1 MSINTT
7 FKVIV
12 GDYAERHFIKRFKK
26 KYKNIWLT
34 TYKAID
40 FTLSRINK
48 FKNKS
53 LVEEIHSCDIG
64 NILKCEFKVAGTND
78 SPHGSGNRYIVFQN
92 NEIEECKIL
101 LLYGKTD
108 IQGDRETD
116 WWEGEIK
123 NNYKEIA
130 KLFSGLQ

>member
-53 LVEEIHSCDIG
+53 LVEEIHSCDIW
-64 NILKCEFKVAGTND
+64 NILKCEFKVAWTND
-78 SPHGSGNRYIVFQN
+78 SPHWSWNRYIVFQN

-101 LLYGKTD
+101 LLYWKTD
-108 IQGDRETD
+108 IQWDRETD
-116 WWEGEIK
+116 WWEWEIK

-130 KLFSGLQ
+130 KLFSWLQ